1 LAPAQGEE
9 LKLAKHTKKNVV
21 VPDPVPDPLVN
32 IFERIRDGKQLPTR
46 TQKLID
52 GGRAKL
58 AQKVGEEAVE
68 VALEAVQDNRAAVI
82 QESADL
88 IYHLAVL
95 WADMGIPPDDVW
107 QELVKR
113 EKLYGLAE
121 KIAKSGT
128 ASADASRLLE
138 AYPRRA

>member
-68 VALEAVQDNRAAVI
+68 VALEAVQDNRAAV
-82 QESADL
+82 
-88 IYHLAVL
+88 YHLAVL